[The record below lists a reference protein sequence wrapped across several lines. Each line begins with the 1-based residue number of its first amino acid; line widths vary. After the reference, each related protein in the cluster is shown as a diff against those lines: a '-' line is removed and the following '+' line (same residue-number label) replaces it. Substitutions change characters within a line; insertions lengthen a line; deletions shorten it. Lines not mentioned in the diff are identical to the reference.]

1 MRATLSFEKSLYNRF
16 IDPIVG
22 DKDVK
27 VINDEDYL
35 KSLTMARAA
44 RFQKDSLK
52 VLKRCIIRMINRGV
66 ELHEI
71 DFGDVQNVDAVLS
84 DYIESDPYT
93 KEERRRIKNAVNT
106 LANGSL
112 YGLVAELRE
121 ASAVVRAITEDSLM
135 LEEGVV
141 FLDHI
146 VVENCGEDEP
156 HIAKRSEGIVH
167 RNLTEEA
174 KGYIRSLLKIRDLY
188 KRRAGDKWDNKYN
201 LIVTDA
207 LGGILKKDVVRKCDE
222 EFRRLTGIPFLTL
235 DRMKNYK
242 DALNIW
248 EIEEQE
254 ENAD

>member
-1 MRATLSFEKSLYNRF
+1 M
-16 IDPIVG
+16 
-22 DKDVK
+22 
-27 VINDEDYL
+27 
-35 KSLTMARAA
+35 
-44 RFQKDSLK
+44 
-52 VLKRCIIRMINRGV
+52 
-66 ELHEI
+66 HEI